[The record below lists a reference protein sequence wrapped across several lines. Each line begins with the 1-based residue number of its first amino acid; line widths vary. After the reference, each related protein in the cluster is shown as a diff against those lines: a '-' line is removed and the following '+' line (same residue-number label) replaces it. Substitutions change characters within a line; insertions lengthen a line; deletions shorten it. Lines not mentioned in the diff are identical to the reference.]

1 MRTACCSG
9 FGGFSSVSRAPR
21 TSGGAASICRARA
34 SRDVPRRGTPGGY
47 HISPTS
53 SRAKRTPTSASARD
67 GGRAASPGRWR
78 SPRFTP
84 TPIRSRR
91 AARTPRCARP
101 RLVTSWR
108 CESGSCRTRRCG
120 WRAILRG
127 RCSNSSRAPTRPRP
141 TAAGGIAP
149 GSSGRSQPW
158 HQDALPAPCR
168 SNGLPIERLRGQ
180 RQLQAQDEGRS
191 WGMAEKGK
199 GRSLK
204 DRLVDMGVLVEKDES
219 PSAAQGSAAVSGPGG
234 LPGPGSVAG
243 GVDRDLLKQL
253 LAAAT
258 KDTNDYTEFMLSA
271 DAMSG
276 VIPDEATR
284 IKAAFV
290 ASKPHGLTLE
300 RILAGLASSKRVLE
314 AKGGEF
320 ERVLSQK
327 VDALVTSKKKQ
338 LTQLQAEIT
347 ALEQAEA
354 KSRSEITA
362 GQTQIEAAKANF
374 LAAYNA
380 AITVLSSNEAK
391 LKTQLKG

>member
-1 MRTACCSG
+1 
-9 FGGFSSVSRAPR
+9 
-21 TSGGAASICRARA
+21 
-34 SRDVPRRGTPGGY
+34 
-47 HISPTS
+47 
-53 SRAKRTPTSASARD
+53 
-67 GGRAASPGRWR
+67 
-78 SPRFTP
+78 
-84 TPIRSRR
+84 
-91 AARTPRCARP
+91 
-101 RLVTSWR
+101 
-108 CESGSCRTRRCG
+108 
-120 WRAILRG
+120 
-127 RCSNSSRAPTRPRP
+127 
-141 TAAGGIAP
+141 
-149 GSSGRSQPW
+149 
-158 HQDALPAPCR
+158 
-168 SNGLPIERLRGQ
+168 
-180 RQLQAQDEGRS
+180 
-191 WGMAEKGK
+191 MAEKGK

-314 AKGGEF
+314 AKRGEF

-327 VDALVTSKKKQ
+327 VDALVTSKQKQADDNRRTIDSKKQ
-338 LTQLQAEIT
+338 ELTQLQAEIT

-391 LKTQLKG
+391 LKTQLKGA

>member
-1 MRTACCSG
+1 
-9 FGGFSSVSRAPR
+9 
-21 TSGGAASICRARA
+21 
-34 SRDVPRRGTPGGY
+34 
-47 HISPTS
+47 
-53 SRAKRTPTSASARD
+53 
-67 GGRAASPGRWR
+67 
-78 SPRFTP
+78 
-84 TPIRSRR
+84 
-91 AARTPRCARP
+91 
-101 RLVTSWR
+101 
-108 CESGSCRTRRCG
+108 
-120 WRAILRG
+120 
-127 RCSNSSRAPTRPRP
+127 
-141 TAAGGIAP
+141 
-149 GSSGRSQPW
+149 
-158 HQDALPAPCR
+158 
-168 SNGLPIERLRGQ
+168 
-180 RQLQAQDEGRS
+180 
-191 WGMAEKGK
+191 MAEKGK

-219 PSAAQGSAAVSGPGG
+219 PSAAQGSATVSGPGALSG
-234 LPGPGSVAG
+234 PGPGAG

-300 RILAGLASSKRVLE
+300 KILAGLASSKRVLE
-314 AKGGEF
+314 AKRGEF

-327 VDALVTSKKKQ
+327 VDALITSKQKQADDNRRTIDSKKQ
-338 LTQLQAEIT
+338 ELTQLQAEIT

-354 KSRSEITA
+354 KSRAEITA
-362 GQTQIEAAKANF
+362 GQTQIEGAKANF

-391 LKTQLKG
+391 LKTQLKGA